1 MITIEGQDFYN
12 YAEALFYLFSLYE
25 DIYTKEE
32 VDEIISNLPT
42 GITEEQVQML
52 INNALTIYT
61 TKEELNAAINQIN
74 TNISEIEE
82 ELTTKLTAA
91 QVRDIVDEEL
101 GVIVNGRY

>member
-25 DIYTKEE
+25 DVYTQEE

-42 GITEEQVQML
+42 IITEEQIQTL
-52 INNALTIYT
+52 INNALTNYT